1 MKLSEILN
9 KYNWYTKKQR
19 ISFICSIF
27 APEKLTTKII
37 YY

>member
-1 MKLSEILN
+1 MKLIEILN
-9 KYNWYTKKQR
+9 KYNWYTKKQC

-27 APEKLTTKII
+27 APEKIATKII